1 MSRDNIHS
9 GHRERVRQDYIRGGL
24 EGFSDIKILEFL
36 LHFKSPYND
45 TNPLAHK
52 LKDRFGSLD
61 GVLSADYEELMSV
74 EGMDKNSAILISSVM
89 QVSDRYFRSVENKK
103 GRKLSNT
110 EEAGKYF
117 TELFK
122 RLSSERFIVVCLD
135 TTNTV
140 VRSRF
145 VSSGTNE
152 SVEISIR
159 KIAETV
165 LKLNCSSIMIGHN
178 HPDGDLE
185 PSEADIRST
194 REISGALMPLGI
206 RVLDHIIV
214 SGDKFFSFLDH
225 DIPIV

>member
-159 KIAETV
+159 KIA
-165 LKLNCSSIMIGHN
+165 HN

-214 SGDKFFSFLDH
+214 SGDNFFSFLDH
-225 DIPIV
+225 DISIV

>member
-1 MSRDNIHS
+1 MTDRNIHA

-61 GVLSADYEELMSV
+61 GVLNADYEELMSV

-89 QVSDRYFRSVENKK
+89 KVSDRYFRSLEDKK
-103 GRKLSNT
+103 GRKLDNT
-110 EEAGKYF
+110 EAAGKYF

-122 RLSSERFIVVCLD
+122 RLNSEKFIVVCLD

-140 VRSRF
+140 IKSRF
-145 VSSGTNE
+145 VSAGTNE
-152 SVEISIR
+152 SVEISLR

-178 HPDGDLE
+178 HPDGDTS
-185 PSEADIRST
+185 PSYTDIGST
-194 REISGALMPLGI
+194 REISAALMPLGI

-214 SGDKFFSFLDH
+214 CNDDYFSFADH
-225 DIPIV
+225 DISLI

>member
-1 MSRDNIHS
+1 MSADNIHS

-61 GVLSADYEELMSV
+61 GVLNADYEDLMSV

-89 QVSDRYFRSVENKK
+89 QVSDRYFKALEKKK
-103 GRKLSNT
+103 GWRLNNT

-117 TELFK
+117 TELFR
-122 RLSSERFIVVCLD
+122 RLGRENFVVVCLD
-135 TTNTV
+135 TANTV
-140 VRSRF
+140 IKSDF

-159 KIAETV
+159 KIAQTA
-165 LKLNCSSIMIGHN
+165 LKLDCSSIMIGHN
-178 HPDGDLE
+178 HPDGDRE
-185 PSEADIRST
+185 PSEADIEST
-194 REISGALMPLGI
+194 RAISAALKPLGV

-214 SGDKFFSFLDH
+214 AGDEYLSFADRGIALS
-225 DIPIV
+225 